1 MEEGKGLRCVEWGHW
16 FAISSRPDREGLSKK
31 MAVKVIKDRDIEI
44 SGEIGGRVRK
54 QRCKNL

>member
-31 MAVKVIKDRDIEI
+31 MAVKVIKDRDRDFW
-44 SGEIGGRVRK
+44 GEWGEREEASV
-54 QRCKNL
+54 